1 MLKLP
6 FSTSVSTFTGDIDPR
21 ATINYGCDVP
31 IRIGSHIETVPC
43 LVTWLNPK
51 LPLALGMQWF
61 RKNKPAMVTEL
72 LKLGGGELSSPE
84 ISEPIIAASNN
95 GHCYPVVSASRSSVL
110 LAAISAEENSRT
122 ELQEKFRQT
131 IALRSMVTLVLDSK
145 DSPADETV
153 PNSSASAIS
162 VNTRSVN
169 GLTKNSD
176 GWEELIPS
184 KYQRFVNTV
193 FSDKSA
199 RIFPPHRPGFDAE
212 VTLKE
217 GEKMWQSKLY
227 DMPKDQLAMSPL
239 HILS

>member
-1 MLKLP
+1 
-6 FSTSVSTFTGDIDPR
+6 
-21 ATINYGCDVP
+21 
-31 IRIGSHIETVPC
+31 
-43 LVTWLNPK
+43 
-51 LPLALGMQWF
+51 
-61 RKNKPAMVTEL
+61 
-72 LKLGGGELSSPE
+72 
-84 ISEPIIAASNN
+84 
-95 GHCYPVVSASRSSVL
+95 
-110 LAAISAEENSRT
+110 
-122 ELQEKFRQT
+122 
-131 IALRSMVTLVLDSK
+131 MVTLVLDSK